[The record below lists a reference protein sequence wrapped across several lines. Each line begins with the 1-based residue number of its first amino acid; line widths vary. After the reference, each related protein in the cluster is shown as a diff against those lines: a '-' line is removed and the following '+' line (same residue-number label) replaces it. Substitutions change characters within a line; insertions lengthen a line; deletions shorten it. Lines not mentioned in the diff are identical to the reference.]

1 MSADFKKEGNSIYL
15 VGDTKPELGGSEY
28 FKLKNIQGGEVPKLD
43 PVSAATLYRTVN
55 RLTDQSYVRACHDIS
70 QGGLAVS
77 LAEMCFARGL
87 GAEIVLQ
94 DEASDS
100 QLKLVTELF
109 SESNSRFL
117 MEVDQSEEDKF
128 EKMLR
133 GFPYAK
139 LGNVA
144 KDGIHLKN
152 ESGKKLSGS
161 ANKELLRRVAKHFL
175 KLVNILGKD
184 TNQNLRRESWRLKPR

>member
-1 MSADFKKEGNSIYL
+1 
-15 VGDTKPELGGSEY
+15 
-28 FKLKNIQGGEVPKLD
+28 LKNIQGGEVPKLD
-43 PVSAATLYRTVN
+43 PISAATLYRTVN

-87 GAEIVLQ
+87 GAEIVFEN
-94 DEASDS
+94 EASDI
-100 QLKLVTELF
+100 QTKLVTELF

-117 MEVDQSEEDKF
+117 MEVDLSEEDKF

-133 GFPYAK
+133 GFPYTK
-139 LGNVA
+139 LGKVA

-152 ESGKKLSGS
+152 ESGKKLVDLSTKNCYAAS
-161 ANKELLRRVAKHFL
+161 RSTFSSE
-175 KLVNILGKD
+175 
-184 TNQNLRRESWRLKPR
+184 

>member
-1 MSADFKKEGNSIYL
+1 M
-15 VGDTKPELGGSEY
+15 
-28 FKLKNIQGGEVPKLD
+28 
-43 PVSAATLYRTVN
+43 
-55 RLTDQSYVRACHDIS
+55 TDQSYVRACHDIS

-94 DEASDS
+94 NEVSDT
-100 QLKLVTELF
+100 QMKLATELF

-117 MEVDQSEEDKF
+117 MEVDQGEEDKF

-133 GFPYAK
+133 GFPYTR

-144 KDGIHLKN
+144 RDRILMKN
-152 ESGKKLSGS
+152 ESGKKLG
-161 ANKELLRRVAKHFL
+161 
-175 KLVNILGKD
+175 
-184 TNQNLRRESWRLKPR
+184 